1 MVWVA
6 GGAVIDQLFKLK
18 IDCSTIVVADLHLM
32 NSPAA
37 PTGWNAPA
45 HTLWGRGERGPA
57 IQALLEDINRHGP
70 KKPAPLVKQ
79 LSYYTFLVGN
89 PAAAAGFLEAT
100 CPYYPEDS
108 ELLLNLAVCLSRSGK
123 PAKAIVHLER
133 LRTMAPE
140 SVVVWDSLASCLH
153 AVGRKTEA
161 AQAGTQ
167 SLVLKDRQPRPQ
179 APAWEAPADI
189 PALLKQA
196 DQGRRVVAFS
206 LWGANP
212 RYLLGAL
219 DNAIALPEVY
229 PGWQGVFFVDE
240 SVPANLRQALSDLG
254 AEVRLQPAGQGQ
266 RQKLAWRFLVANEA
280 GVGRFLVRDV
290 DSVVNERERAAVDAW
305 LASTAL
311 FHVMRDWW
319 THTDLVLA
327 GMWGGVAGVLPP
339 IAPLLLAYKPPH
351 METPNVDQWFLRD
364 ILWPC
369 LRQSALV
376 HDRLFTPPGATPWPQ
391 PAPAGT
397 LHVGQDVHAVAR
409 AAQKE
414 RLAPWI
420 AQLPSL
426 QEKVAP

>member
-1 MVWVA
+1 
-6 GGAVIDQLFKLK
+6 
-18 IDCSTIVVADLHLM
+18 M

-37 PTGWNAPA
+37 PPGWNIAA
-45 HTLWGRGERGPA
+45 HTLWGQGQREAA
-57 IQALLEDINRHGP
+57 IPALLEDINRHGH

-79 LSYYTFLVGN
+79 LSYYAFLLGN

-100 CPYYPEDS
+100 CPFYPDDF

-123 PAKAIVHLER
+123 HAQAIGHLEK
-133 LRTMAPE
+133 LRTMNPE
-140 SVVVWDSLASCLH
+140 SVVVWDSLASCCH
-153 AVGRKTEA
+153 AVGRNAEA
-161 AQAGTQ
+161 AQAGTEA
-167 SLVLKDRQPRPQ
+167 LVLKDRQPRPQ
-179 APAWEAPADI
+179 APAWQAPADI
-189 PALLKQA
+189 PALLKHA
-196 DQGRRVVAFS
+196 DQGQRVVAFS

-219 DNAIALPEVY
+219 DNAMAMPKVY
-229 PGWQGVFFVDE
+229 PGWQAVFFVDE
-240 SVPANLRQALSDLG
+240 SVPADLRRALTELG
-254 AEVRLQPAGQGQ
+254 AQVRLQPAGQGQ

-290 DSVVNERERAAVDAW
+290 DSVVNDRERSAVHAW

-339 IAPLLLAYKPPH
+339 IAPLLAAYKPAH

-369 LRQSALV
+369 LRQSVLV

-391 PAPAGT
+391 PAPGGN

-409 AAQKE
+409 VQQAQ

-420 AQLPSL
+420 AKLPSL
-426 QEKVAP
+426 QAGGTK